1 MGYAVLHRFR
11 RQSRRIAAAAVA
23 VFALN
28 WLGLALMPCAMA
40 YAVPAAAVA
49 DHSASAAHDVP
60 APMPAGCPDHPRAAL
75 PAVTLPGADHAPAAK
90 AATQACPWCVA
101 AGNAP
106 AGGAGTTHDRDC
118 AVVPKPALDSRD
130 AKSPVAPLLI
140 ALSATVLGMLPP
152 DERARTVTPALDP
165 LLPPDASASDRYC
178 RRLE

>member
-1 MGYAVLHRFR
+1 MGFAVLHRFR

-49 DHSASAAHDVP
+49 EQSASAAHDVP
-60 APMPAGCPDHPRAAL
+60 APMRTGCPDHPRAGVPTPTL
-75 PAVTLPGADHAPAAK
+75 PAADHASAAK
-90 AATQACPWCVA
+90 SATQACPWCVA

-106 AGGAGTTHDRDC
+106 AGGAGASHDRDC

-140 ALSATVLGMLPP
+140 ALSATVLGVLPP
-152 DERARTVTPALDP
+152 DEQVRTGAPALDP